1 MHFYTGMVHYN
12 NAAYLETYF
21 SFLSNQRES
30 MCICYLHAYWKKI
43 VWQFNRQEKLGTR
56 LDLLVLGLCMKV

>member
-1 MHFYTGMVHYN
+1 MHIAQKF
-12 NAAYLETYF
+12 
-21 SFLSNQRES
+21 
-30 MCICYLHAYWKKI
+30 